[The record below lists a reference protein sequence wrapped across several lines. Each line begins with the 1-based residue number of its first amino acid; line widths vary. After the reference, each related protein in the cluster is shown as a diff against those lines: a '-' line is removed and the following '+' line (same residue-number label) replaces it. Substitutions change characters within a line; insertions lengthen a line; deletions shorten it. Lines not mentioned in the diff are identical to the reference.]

1 MSASSLNRKVAEI
14 EKAKK
19 VERRNALIERY
30 KSENDIVKHIKTE
43 ERGVPAETVSS
54 DSVIDSGEIK
64 ATIKKKPAKAKKA
77 SSSKKGWASKKL
89 LSDSK
94 ATEV

>member
-19 VERRNALIERY
+19 VERRNAAIKRY
-30 KSENDIVKHIKTE
+30 ESENNIVKHVEVE
-43 ERGVPAETVSS
+43 ERGAPSEASS
-54 DSVIDSGEIK
+54 GGSVIDSGEIK
-64 ATIKKKPAKAKKA
+64 ATIKKKPAAKKA
-77 SSSKKGWASKKL
+77 SSAKKGWASKKV

>member
-19 VERRNALIERY
+19 VERRNSLIERY

-43 ERGVPAETVSS
+43 ERGIPAETVSS

-64 ATIKKKPAKAKKA
+64 AKPAKAKKA
-77 SSSKKGWASKKL
+77 SSAKKGWASKKL

-94 ATEV
+94 TTEV

>member
-43 ERGVPAETVSS
+43 ERGVPAEAGGS
-54 DSVIDSGEIK
+54 DSPEPIK
-64 ATIKKKPAKAKKA
+64 AEAPKAKPKKPAAKKA
-77 SSSKKGWASKKL
+77 SRAKKGWSGKRL
-89 LSDSK
+89 LSDS
-94 ATEV
+94 

>member
-43 ERGVPAETVSS
+43 ERGIPAETSGS
-54 DSVIDSGEIK
+54 DSPEPIK
-64 ATIKKKPAKAKKA
+64 AEIPKAKPKKPAAKKA
-77 SSSKKGWASKKL
+77 SRSKNGWSGKRL
-89 LSDSK
+89 LSDS
-94 ATEV
+94 

>member
-64 ATIKKKPAKAKKA
+64 ATIKKKPAAKKA
-77 SSSKKGWASKKL
+77 SGAKKGWASKKL

>member
-43 ERGVPAETVSS
+43 ERRVPAETVSS
-54 DSVIDSGEIK
+54 DSVIESGEIK
-64 ATIKKKPAKAKKA
+64 AKPAKAKKA
-77 SSSKKGWASKKL
+77 SSAKKGWASKKL

>member
-64 ATIKKKPAKAKKA
+64 ATIKKKPAAKKA
-77 SSSKKGWASKKL
+77 SSAKKGWASKKL

>member
-30 KSENDIVKHIKTE
+30 KSENDIAKHIKTE
-43 ERGVPAETVSS
+43 ERGVPAEAGGS
-54 DSVIDSGEIK
+54 DSPEPIK
-64 ATIKKKPAKAKKA
+64 AEAPKAKPKKPAAKKA
-77 SSSKKGWASKKL
+77 SRAKKGWSGKRL
-89 LSDSK
+89 LSDS
-94 ATEV
+94 